1 MGRALPLQAEN
12 GARYIA
18 LQSIRDSFGGV
29 RGSQPLTPGN
39 SVFFSLECLNQGT
52 DALYGVYFILIRKA
66 QLCDSPSVLRRYSP

>member
-39 SVFFSLECLNQGT
+39 SVEGT